1 MFQAERKHFSNMF
14 WKYMIVYL
22 HIQLTRTSTGS
33 KILCILQVRKTS
45 NLQCLM
51 FNPVK
56 EADFQQPNEDPSTTI
71 HSSMRRRTS
80 TGEFI
85 VTTADM
91 VMASNEHH
99 LKIQRITLIIL
110 PLLLFSTPCTLPF
123 FSASFIS
130 TDMENKRL
138 SEEFGSS
145 LTWYISDK
153 LLNI

>member
-1 MFQAERKHFSNMF
+1 M
-14 WKYMIVYL
+14 L
-22 HIQLTRTSTGS
+22 
-33 KILCILQVRKTS
+33 
-45 NLQCLM
+45 
-51 FNPVK
+51 NPVK
-56 EADFQQPNEDPSTTI
+56 EADFQQPNEDPSTMI
-71 HSSMRRRTS
+71 HSSMGRRTS

-99 LKIQRITLIIL
+99 LKFQRITLIIL

-130 TDMENKRL
+130 TDMEIKRL
-138 SEEFGSS
+138 SKEFGSL

-153 LLNI
+153 LLYMTLINK

>member
-1 MFQAERKHFSNMF
+1 MFLEGSFIFLGSSGLSRGHWMTRS
-14 WKYMIVYL
+14 
-22 HIQLTRTSTGS
+22 RTSQGGN
-33 KILCILQVRKTS
+33 
-45 NLQCLM
+45 NLPYCLTYH
-51 FNPVK
+51 
-56 EADFQQPNEDPSTTI
+56 DFQQPNEDPSTMI
-71 HSSMRRRTS
+71 HSSMGRRTS

-110 PLLLFSTPCTLPF
+110 PLLLFSIPCTLPF

-130 TDMENKRL
+130 TDMETKRL
-138 SEEFGSS
+138 SKEFGSS